1 MGHTVISE
9 GSPLLNARA
18 AAAASSVATT
28 PALQLEHLFQDLE
41 DEQHQSFIDVA
52 GDESA
57 SATTIQPSR
66 VSEEPVHY
74 DSLSTEELAVQEIVT
89 SRQLPASDENNLDT
103 TIEAEEEEEEEA
115 VTKAPSGLRGRL
127 RINNRNSA
135 ASSYKERLKQRFKKE
150 KAKLALKELTQESTS
165 QRRSLN
171 EEQTQAPSYRPRKPR
186 ARSFRSRYQD
196 RDEEEEEAEEEV
208 KEKQKSG
215 RSTAGFGSRS
225 RSRPSR
231 RHHTQQPSFSR
242 SRTSQAKNNIRD
254 SIREQTSGRRSS
266 SKFTPRKKSSY
277 GSRDRF
283 SSKDT
288 SESAP
293 VESQSNIQPS
303 TTKKPKKQD
312 SKNKPKIE
320 FKKFNRFKRPDLRK
334 TLFRSKLFDKR
345 PGLKALGGE
354 KEEDEKDNESSPSA
368 LVISTIDDEDILQ
381 VTRTYH

>member
-1 MGHTVISE
+1 M
-9 GSPLLNARA
+9 NARA
-18 AAAASSVATT
+18 AAAASSASTT
-28 PALQLEHLFQDLE
+28 PALQLEHLFNLE
-41 DEQHQSFIDVA
+41 DEHQSFVDVA
-52 GDESA
+52 EDESG
-57 SATTIQPSR
+57 SATTIRPSR
-66 VSEEPVHY
+66 VAEENPTHF
-74 DSLSTEELAVQEIVT
+74 DNLSTEQLVVQEVVT
-89 SRQLPASDENNLDT
+89 STQLPAAEENNPDT
-103 TIEAEEEEEEEA
+103 LVEDEPT
-115 VTKAPSGLRGRL
+115 TKAPIGLKGRL
-127 RINNRNSA
+127 KINNRNSA

-150 KAKLALKELTQESTS
+150 KAKLALKELTQETTS
-165 QRRSLN
+165 QRRSFN
-171 EEQTQAPSYRPRKPR
+171 EDQTQAPSYRSRKPR
-186 ARSFRSRYQD
+186 ARTFRSRYQD
-196 RDEEEEEAEEEV
+196 RDEDEEEKEEEE
-208 KEKQKSG
+208 EKQKSG
-215 RSTAGFGSRS
+215 RSSTGFGSRS

-266 SKFTPRKKSSY
+266 KFTPRKKSSY

-293 VESQSNIQPS
+293 AESQSNIQPS

-345 PGLKALGGE
+345 PGLKALGGDK
-354 KEEDEKDNESSPSA
+354 KEENEGDNESSPSA
-368 LVISTIDDEDILQ
+368 LVISTIDDEEILQ
-381 VTRTYH
+381 VNPSNKDIFHV